1 MPDLIIYLF
10 VILFSLLIDG
20 EFLREKDY
28 AIFVF
33 LFHTVHLSGT
43 QNQYH
48 FNWIDFF
55 GDLCLLNFEKLNFNI
70 CTEI

>member
-10 VILFSLLIDG
+10 VIFFSLLIDG

-48 FNWIDFF
+48 FN
-55 GDLCLLNFEKLNFNI
+55 
-70 CTEI
+70 